1 MGEPTE
7 STEIVKTEQ
16 LSSDL
21 NSPLEDDTVL
31 LKAITK
37 AKTKQELQ
45 PLYDQF
51 KINSTKKEAIRV
63 SQLNTLLDKVNE
75 QALERVTKR
84 PDELSNK
91 DLIDYMNAFQN
102 QIERSQKV
110 IDGVDEISGVQ
121 ISNTQNNTINVKVG
135 DDSIKLSNTS
145 RGRITDVIAEILKES
160 SNINIPTDTIDISKE
175 EDPPQEVMNK
185 EESETKDFVNVD
197 DDSFEGD
204 I

>member
-7 STEIVKTEQ
+7 STKIVKTEQ
-16 LSSDL
+16 LSSDV

-110 IDGVDEISGVQ
+110 IDGVDEISSVQ

-175 EDPPQEVMNK
+175 DVLQEAMNK
-185 EESETKDFVNVD
+185 GESETNNLVDVD